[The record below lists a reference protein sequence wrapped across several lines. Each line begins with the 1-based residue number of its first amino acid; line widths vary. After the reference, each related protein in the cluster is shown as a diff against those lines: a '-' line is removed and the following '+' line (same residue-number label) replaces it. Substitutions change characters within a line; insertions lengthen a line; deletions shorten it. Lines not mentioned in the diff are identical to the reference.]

1 MEATPV
7 RLLHAAPGVLVS
19 QRYAIGEIDRRHA
32 AAVATMMNMVLWR
45 LLKL

>member
-19 QRYAIGEIDRRHA
+19 QRYQIGETDRRHA
-32 AAVATMMNMVLWR
+32 GAPNVMMNMVLWR